1 MHRERAD
8 RGKVEHGEK
17 LRRRRDARGREV
29 VEEMARCEKLDARG
43 LTGDYAA
50 FESQMGGWERQGDCC
65 TLANIGG

>member
-29 VEEMARCEKLDARG
+29 VEEMARCEKLGVRE
-43 LTGDYAA
+43 LTGYYAA
-50 FESQMGGWERQGDCC
+50 FESQMGGWERQGDC
-65 TLANIGG
+65 TSANIGG